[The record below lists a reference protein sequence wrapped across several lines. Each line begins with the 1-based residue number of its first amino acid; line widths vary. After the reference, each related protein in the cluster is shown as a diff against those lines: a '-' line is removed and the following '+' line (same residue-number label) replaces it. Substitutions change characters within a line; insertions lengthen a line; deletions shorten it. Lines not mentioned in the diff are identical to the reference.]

1 VIGIVLVSHGG
12 LAAGMLDAMQMI
24 VGEQEAVAHLALHE
38 TDDVDTLVDRV
49 GEAVDQVAGEEGTLI
64 LVDLF
69 GASPFNASSRL
80 AMSRGRQIEVLT
92 GLNLP
97 MLVELVIQRDG
108 LTLKEAAALARQSGL
123 GGIRTLSETLG
134 GKSPASS

>member
-1 VIGIVLVSHGG
+1 MIGIVLVSHGG
-12 LAAGMLDAMQMI
+12 LAEGMLDAMQMI
-24 VGEQEAVAHLALHE
+24 VGEQEGITHLSLRE

-80 AMSRGRQIEVLT
+80 ALSRNQKIEVLT

-97 MLVELVIQRDG
+97 MLAELVIQREG
-108 LTLKEAAALARQSGL
+108 LSLQEAVTLARQSGQS
-123 GGIRTLSETLG
+123 GIVTLSDTLG
-134 GKSPASS
+134 GKLPPSA